1 MATMQMMMAAIKM
14 MMAMAV
20 VKTIINDNGDG
31 AD

>member
-20 VKTIINDNGDG
+20 VKTIINDNGNG